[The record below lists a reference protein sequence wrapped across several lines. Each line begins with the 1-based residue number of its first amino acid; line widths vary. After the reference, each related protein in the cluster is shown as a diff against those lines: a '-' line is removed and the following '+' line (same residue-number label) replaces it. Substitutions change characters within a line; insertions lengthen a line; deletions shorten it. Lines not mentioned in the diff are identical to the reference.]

1 MWASEKS
8 NGYLYLASPS
18 RNHFTIK
25 ETEHCSLL
33 HFTSL
38 YKSVPLRCIGVINI
52 FCGKS
57 AIHHNYTLSLGV
69 PLRYMHKGIGVIN
82 IWYCCGCWRNTLQK
96 INNNGSI
103 PSLKWDIFS
112 LEERHYYLVQPYVL
126 PSECKEVVSQY
137 GDRIWDL
144 LVSKVRP
151 DEVCSK
157 LGLCIAAYRSRSR
170 SSGIEMVTEEKYR
183 DNSFC
188 EMGVMP
194 NVTLTIG
201 DKPFNLDHSTTDIFQ
216 HHGAQTS
223 VHSFMFICSLLPSF
237 STGLMRI
244 GWKKTRLDLQTIQAA
259 RKEIACYF
267 HSRYKSRTYKKN
279 GTSSQI
285 TYDIG
290 SIYGFF
296 SQDNLK
302 VGDVVVKNQDFI
314 EATQES
320 NLYFVSAKF
329 DGTLGLGFQYN
340 MVEQD
345 VVDEKVLMRRCSL
358 SGTTQIR
365 RHKRVEK

>member
-1 MWASEKS
+1 M
-8 NGYLYLASPS
+8 GL
-18 RNHFTIK
+18 
-25 ETEHCSLL
+25 
-33 HFTSL
+33 
-38 YKSVPLRCIGVINI
+38 
-52 FCGKS
+52 
-57 AIHHNYTLSLGV
+57 
-69 PLRYMHKGIGVIN
+69 GVIN
-82 IWYCCGCWRNTLQK
+82 IWSWFGWWRNTLEK

-112 LEERHYYLVQPYVL
+112 LEERHYYLVQPYML

-144 LVSKVRP
+144 LVSK
-151 DEVCSK
+151 
-157 LGLCIAAYRSRSR
+157 LCERLP
-170 SSGIEMVTEEKYR
+170 SSA
-183 DNSFC
+183 
-188 EMGVMP
+188 GVSTISCDSISQMP

-201 DKPFNLDHSTTDIFQ
+201 DKPFNLHHSTADIFQ

-259 RKEIACYF
+259 RKEVRPLKDCLLFPY
-267 HSRYKSRTYKKN
+267 SRYKSRTYKKN

-290 SIYGFF
+290 SISGFF
-296 SQDNLK
+296 SQDNVK

-320 NLYFVSAKF
+320 
-329 DGTLGLGFQYN
+329 T

-345 VVDEKVLMRRCSL
+345 VVDEKVFSFWHNADPEAQEGGEIVFGGVDPNHFKGKLM
-358 SGTTQIR
+358 QN
-365 RHKRVEK
+365 